1 MSDSSDL
8 QRFVDA
14 RAAIYRS
21 SRAASEKTITD
32 IPGSPDDMKF
42 RSFNDA
48 VRRRLEAVIF
58 AEAVAAFYPDEKDR
72 ATLEIQETNRPV

>member
-14 RAAIYRS
+14 PAAIYSVVEGCKRKDH
-21 SRAASEKTITD
+21 SRYPWLSRRHE
-32 IPGSPDDMKF
+32 IPVLH
-42 RSFNDA
+42 DA

-58 AEAVAAFYPDEKDR
+58 AEAVAAFYPAR
-72 ATLEIQETNRPV
+72 TVRL